1 MNKYFD
7 KNIAISFVIACGLII
22 FCLYKY
28 EDAKY
33 PFNKSNEVS
42 ESEYNSTRKY
52 LLRLS
57 KTYGISYEQINVW
70 IKEYSNYMLLEDA
83 EVVLKAMKNANLP
96 MTQENFKK
104 ISETLY
110 LIRLEVDKEQMK
122 IIRDSYGF

>member
-1 MNKYFD
+1 
-7 KNIAISFVIACGLII
+7 
-22 FCLYKY
+22 
-28 EDAKY
+28 
-33 PFNKSNEVS
+33 
-42 ESEYNSTRKY
+42 
-52 LLRLS
+52 
-57 KTYGISYEQINVW
+57 
-70 IKEYSNYMLLEDA
+70 MLLEDA